1 MCSVVKYTAAEL
13 VLQLYL
19 SVFDQLGITHDVC
32 IVHGRDLFFKLL
44 LILILLSKLLCS
56 VQANS
61 WLEYLYTWQGGLNI
75 CQNQYTCSLLFMP
88 SKVFLVC
95 TLLSLKCFF
104 IIGDLNLIYRKFTN
118 ELYNSMVTLVILGWP
133 LAKKWKCWGNLS
145 VVRENCL
152 LLSSCLGLYQSL
164 CKLLWALCCCFLL
177 PINSGV
183 LKM

>member
-61 WLEYLYTWQGGLNI
+61 WLEYLYTWQGRLNI

-133 LAKKWKCWGNLS
+133 LAKKWNVGGICQLSEKTVYCWVHVWGYINPFVS
-145 VVRENCL
+145 CCGHCVAVFCCL
-152 LLSSCLGLYQSL
+152 
-164 CKLLWALCCCFLL
+164 
-177 PINSGV
+177 
-183 LKM
+183 